1 MEHEMKA
8 KTPTKTRPPRSTAWF
23 LDEIVHAYGPR
34 VRVIALWRRIDGTND
49 WVYLARL
56 SPGQAALDLIGHRFG
71 GGDYRATLFGRWD
84 PVRRREEYL
93 EQVQFSLD
101 DRAWRMTA
109 ETLECIANR
118 RRM

>member
-1 MEHEMKA
+1 MNP
-8 KTPTKTRPPRSTAWF
+8 KTPTRTRPPRSTAWF
-23 LDEIVHAYGPR
+23 IDEIVRAYGRR
-34 VRVIALWRRIDGTND
+34 VRVVALWRRLDGTHND

-56 SPGQAALDLIGHRFG
+56 TPGQAEIELIGERFG
-71 GGDYRATLFGRWD
+71 GGDYRAKLLGPWD

-101 DRAWRMTA
+101 DRAWPMTA
-109 ETLECIANR
+109 ETRDCIANR